1 MCNPAIAI
9 GVATAVMGAMQSIAT
24 YQTQRAQAR
33 VSQQTYEQQRLLNA
47 EAANVGYQK
56 AQLKYKSEKDKADQT
71 AQNLTVQRLQTQGTT
86 LAAGRTGQSIGGLLT
101 DAQRVEGKDLA
112 TLGMNLASSGT
123 EYGYDV
129 LGIFTEQKSANAEAA
144 SKRTANPSTGG
155 LLLGVGSSLMAG
167 VNAYTGAGGDFN
179 SKT

>member
-9 GVATAVMGAMQSIAT
+9 GVATAVMGAMQSIAA

-33 VSQQTYEQQRLLNA
+33 VSQQTYEQQRLLDD

-56 AQLKYKSEKDKADQT
+56 AQLKHKTEKDKADQT

-86 LAAGRTGQSIGGLLT
+86 LAAGRSGQSIGGLLT
-101 DAQRVEGKDLA
+101 DAQRVEGRDLA

-129 LGIFTEQKSANAEAA
+129 LGIFTEHKSARAQAA

-167 VNAYTGAGGDFN
+167 VNAYTDAGGDFN

>member
-33 VSQQTYEQQRLLNA
+33 VSQQTYEQQRLLDD

-56 AQLKYKSEKDKADQT
+56 SQLKYKAEKDKADQT

-86 LAAGRTGQSIGGLLT
+86 LAAGRSGQSIGGLLT

-129 LGIFTEQKSANAEAA
+129 LGIFTEQKSARAQAA

>member
-33 VSQQTYEQQRLLNA
+33 VSQQTYEQQRLLDD

-56 AQLKYKSEKDKADQT
+56 AQLKHKAEKDKADQT

-86 LAAGRTGQSIGGLLT
+86 LAAGRSGQSIGGLLT

-129 LGIFTEQKSANAEAA
+129 LGIFTEHKSARAQAA